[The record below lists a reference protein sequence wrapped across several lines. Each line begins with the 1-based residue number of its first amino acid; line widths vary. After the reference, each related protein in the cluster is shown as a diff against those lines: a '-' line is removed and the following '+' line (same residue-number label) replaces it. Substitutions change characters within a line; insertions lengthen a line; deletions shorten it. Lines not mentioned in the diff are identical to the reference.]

1 MPLRDNQR
9 LDQLL
14 IQQPHARPTLRDAR
28 DAGES
33 LLKRAAL
40 LLPDDRALVELA
52 IRNSA
57 SHRTLARMLNQPA
70 GTVTRR
76 LRRIMARLYDPIV
89 VALLDA
95 LNPLPP
101 EYRQL
106 GVEHLLQGR
115 SMRDLA
121 EHHEMPVGKV
131 RAMLDQIR
139 GWHRARTARPN
150 WSTVHHSLDA

>member
-9 LDQLL
+9 IDLMVVETAR
-14 IQQPHARPTLRDAR
+14 PRPTLRDAR
-28 DAGES
+28 EAS
-33 LLKRAAL
+33 ATLLQRAAL
-40 LLPDDRALVELA
+40 LLSEDRALVELA

-57 SHRTLARMLNQPA
+57 SHRQLARMLNQPA

-89 VALLDA
+89 ICLLDPA
-95 LNPLPP
+95 NPLPS

-121 EHHEMPVGKV
+121 EHHQMPVGQV
-131 RAMLDQIR
+131 RAMLDEIR
-139 GWHRARTARPN
+139 GWHRAQTANPDFSAAN
-150 WSTVHHSLDA
+150 

>member
-9 LDQLL
+9 IDLMLVGNRA
-14 IQQPHARPTLRDAR
+14 ARPTLREAR
-28 DAGES
+28 DAGDG

-40 LLPDDRALVELA
+40 LLPDDRALMDLA
-52 IRNSA
+52 IGNGA
-57 SHRTLARMLNQPA
+57 SHRQLARMLNQPA
-70 GTVTRR
+70 GTITRR

-89 VALLDA
+89 IALLEPR
-95 LNPLPP
+95 NPLPG

-121 EHHEMPVGKV
+121 ELHQMPVGQV
-131 RAMLDQIR
+131 RAMLDEIR
-139 GWHRARTARPN
+139 GWHRAQTARPDCSPLN
-150 WSTVHHSLDA
+150 